1 MDWDQTE
8 TFLSP
13 SNLRGRIISHYRLD
27 EFLGQGGMGLVWKA
41 EDLRLKRPAAIKFLP
56 AFDGATEQA
65 KQRFSIEAQAA
76 AALDHPSVCT
86 IYEIGEEAGVWFLAM
101 AYVDGESVARKVLS
115 GPLELALA
123 LQIGAE
129 VADGLAAAHAREII
143 HRDIKS
149 GNIMVTRQ
157 NHAKILDFGLAR
169 VNWSAGLTGTGMAVG
184 TPSYMSPEQVS
195 AGELDHRTD
204 LWALGVV
211 LYEMLAGQV
220 PFHGDYREA
229 LYRAILDH
237 PPPGLRARRPEI
249 PSELEALVYKALA
262 KSPDE
267 RHQSAAELRDEL
279 QALRGERGPSSTSS
293 VRGSGRLRLAVLPSI
308 AVLPFAN
315 LTSDPANEYFTDGLT
330 DELISALASLRNIRV
345 VSRTSVFAMKG
356 KAGDIKEIGKRL
368 RVGSVLE
375 GSVRRAA
382 NRVRIN
388 VQLVNVE
395 DEFPIWSDRY
405 DEEMNDI
412 LQVQEDIAQK
422 VVVALRVR
430 LGDEGRFL
438 ANRRAASPEAYRLYL
453 EGRYHIQQMNPLNL
467 IKARECFEK
476 AIEEDPE
483 YAPAHGG
490 LARYY
495 CDMAHFSAMAPM
507 SALPNGLAAAQRAL
521 ELDGTL
527 AVAHVTLAEI
537 VLTLEWDWAG
547 AEGHFREAIR
557 LAPGDAYVRQPF
569 ARILSRQGR
578 FDEAHQLLIEALDL
592 DPLSKPAM
600 NSIAYVYVSARRY
613 EEALEA
619 CRRVL
624 DIDPTYFE
632 TVACQAQAYSA
643 LGRHEEAI
651 AASAVCRR
659 VSRDSAAAVAV
670 YAYFSGIAGRHEEAR
685 VLRDQLVERSQ
696 AGYVSPAFISFA
708 DIGLGEYEKAFE
720 RLNLA
725 CEIHDPFV
733 TFLGVSPVFDPLR
746 SDPRFP
752 ALLQKVGFPAS
763 FHPSVLHIRST
774 SRNT

>member
-1 MDWDQTE
+1 
-8 TFLSP
+8 
-13 SNLRGRIISHYRLD
+13 
-27 EFLGQGGMGLVWKA
+27 
-41 EDLRLKRPAAIKFLP
+41 
-56 AFDGATEQA
+56 
-65 KQRFSIEAQAA
+65 
-76 AALDHPSVCT
+76 
-86 IYEIGEEAGVWFLAM
+86 
-101 AYVDGESVARKVLS
+101 
-115 GPLELALA
+115 
-123 LQIGAE
+123 
-129 VADGLAAAHAREII
+129 
-143 HRDIKS
+143 
-149 GNIMVTRQ
+149 
-157 NHAKILDFGLAR
+157 
-169 VNWSAGLTGTGMAVG
+169 
-184 TPSYMSPEQVS
+184 
-195 AGELDHRTD
+195 
-204 LWALGVV
+204 
-211 LYEMLAGQV
+211 
-220 PFHGDYREA
+220 
-229 LYRAILDH
+229 
-237 PPPGLRARRPEI
+237 
-249 PSELEALVYKALA
+249 
-262 KSPDE
+262 
-267 RHQSAAELRDEL
+267 
-279 QALRGERGPSSTSS
+279 
-293 VRGSGRLRLAVLPSI
+293 
-308 AVLPFAN
+308 
-315 LTSDPANEYFTDGLT
+315 
-330 DELISALASLRNIRV
+330 
-345 VSRTSVFAMKG
+345 
-356 KAGDIKEIGKRL
+356 
-368 RVGSVLE
+368 
-375 GSVRRAA
+375 
-382 NRVRIN
+382 
-388 VQLVNVE
+388 
-395 DEFPIWSDRY
+395 
-405 DEEMNDI
+405 
-412 LQVQEDIAQK
+412 
-422 VVVALRVR
+422 
-430 LGDEGRFL
+430 
-438 ANRRAASPEAYRLYL
+438 
-453 EGRYHIQQMNPLNL
+453 
-467 IKARECFEK
+467 
-476 AIEEDPE
+476 
-483 YAPAHGG
+483 
-490 LARYY
+490 
-495 CDMAHFSAMAPM
+495 
-507 SALPNGLAAAQRAL
+507 
-521 ELDGTL
+521 
-527 AVAHVTLAEI
+527 VAHVTLAEI

-600 NSIAYVYVSARRY
+600 NSIAYVYVSARRW